1 MENNKIIRLNT
12 STKILYSIF
21 NFFAPISFITIGV
34 NALNAYNIIG
44 TLFSLLSIVVGL
56 FCLISNLIKY
66 NRFLYINNK
75 TITICKGKIN
85 NPKVIQIIKTENLAS
100 EKISNNFTIKYENK
114 KIQLLHTSFS
124 MLGTICYVGPL
135 VFIPVLK
142 NLNTTF
148 HNLVELYEVFPTLFE
163 KAPKKTTKF
172 YDIIIDIIA
181 WGFVLFVSAVGC
193 LGILLTPFYPF
204 LNSI

>member
-12 STKILYSIF
+12 SNKILYSLF
-21 NFFAPISFITIGV
+21 NFFAPISFITIGA
-34 NALNAYNIIG
+34 NSLNAYNIIG
-44 TLFSLLSIVVGL
+44 TLFSLLSIAIGL

-66 NRFLYINNK
+66 NRFLYINDK

-142 NLNTTF
+142 SLNTTL
-148 HNLVELYEVFPTLFE
+148 HNLVELYKVCPTLFE